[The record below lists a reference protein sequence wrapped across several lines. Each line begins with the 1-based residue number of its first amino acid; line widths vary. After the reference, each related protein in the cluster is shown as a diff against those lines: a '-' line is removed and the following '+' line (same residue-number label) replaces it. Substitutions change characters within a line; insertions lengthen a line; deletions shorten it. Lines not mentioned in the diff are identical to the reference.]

1 MNQNKENFERFFEAQ
16 PFHQTLRFTE
26 GNRLFICDVID
37 GVTTYRNLT
46 VQACWATWQHL
57 SKTNISLEAGLRKS
71 SKNKQKLLGKNI
83 ELQQQIDEALTWLT
97 RTDIRAINMAREI
110 LQGGDL
116 KDLRGSP

>member
-1 MNQNKENFERFFEAQ
+1 MSNEQKANFERFFEAQ

-57 SKTNISLEAGLRKS
+57 GNMEQCYIEKKKEVEEVQEKVSKALNFINNWWHPDLD
-71 SKNKQKLLGKNI
+71 QKLFV
-83 ELQQQIDEALTWLT
+83 EAVEK
-97 RTDIRAINMAREI
+97 A
-110 LQGGDL
+110 
-116 KDLRGSP
+116 LRGTP

>member
-1 MNQNKENFERFFEAQ
+1 MNQNKENFEQFFTAQ

-57 SKTNISLEAGLRKS
+57 SNMEQCYIEKKKQVEDQQARIDGVEQMLAHSLVYVEQDRRG
-71 SKNKQKLLGKNI
+71 NF
-83 ELQQQIDEALTWLT
+83 EFLQMVMVRSLSDTIKA
-97 RTDIRAINMAREI
+97 
-110 LQGGDL
+110 
-116 KDLRGSP
+116 LRGTP

>member
-1 MNQNKENFERFFEAQ
+1 MNQNKENFEQFFEAQ

-57 SKTNISLEAGLRKS
+57 SNMEQCYIEKKKQVEDQQHRIDATEKMLAHSLVYVEQDRRG
-71 SKNKQKLLGKNI
+71 NF
-83 ELQQQIDEALTWLT
+83 EFLQ
-97 RTDIRAINMAREI
+97 MAMVRSLSDTI
-110 LQGGDL
+110 
-116 KDLRGSP
+116 KALRGNP